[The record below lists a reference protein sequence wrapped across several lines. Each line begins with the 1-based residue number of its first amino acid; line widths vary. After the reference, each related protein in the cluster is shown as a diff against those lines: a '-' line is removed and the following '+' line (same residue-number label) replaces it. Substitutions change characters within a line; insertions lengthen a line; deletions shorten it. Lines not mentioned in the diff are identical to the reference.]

1 MNPSRSASST
11 NWARLSD
18 NENAPQKK
26 RRKKKRPTTPLYDPS
41 NFIRSTP
48 IIFESKS
55 SRKISATLDPSP
67 HPFCLQEKKTGGA
80 IHPPPQIN
88 TPSTTVCI
96 IASGRAT
103 NVKINILT
111 NIGETSSLRT
121 SPVTSNNSS
130 LHRVIVRLVG
140 LTRYLVSGACS
151 NIICP
156 SLSLYTRR
164 NGPSNCPIC
173 SNDRIIK
180 SPVFSLFLSFSGVQ
194 REKFF
199 HLSFFDGGEEGCLF
213 STRVSSVFLKVTN
226 ACARGINFEE

>member
-1 MNPSRSASST
+1 MPR
-11 NWARLSD
+11 
-18 NENAPQKK
+18 KK
-26 RRKKKRPTTPLYDPS
+26 KEKKKRPTTPLYDPS

-67 HPFCLQEKKTGGA
+67 HPFCLQEKKTKERS
-80 IHPPPQIN
+80 
-88 TPSTTVCI
+88 TPSNKYSVHHGQAVCI

-151 NIICP
+151 NTICP

-199 HLSFFDGGEEGCLF
+199 RLSFFDGGEEGCLF
-213 STRVSSVFLKVTN
+213 STRVSSVFLKVTRV
-226 ACARGINFEE
+226 RGE

>member
-1 MNPSRSASST
+1 M
-11 NWARLSD
+11 
-18 NENAPQKK
+18 
-26 RRKKKRPTTPLYDPS
+26 
-41 NFIRSTP
+41 
-48 IIFESKS
+48 
-55 SRKISATLDPSP
+55 
-67 HPFCLQEKKTGGA
+67 
-80 IHPPPQIN
+80 
-88 TPSTTVCI
+88 CI

-151 NIICP
+151 NTICP
-156 SLSLYTRR
+156 SLSLYIRR

-199 HLSFFDGGEEGCLF
+199 RLSFFDGGEEGCLF
-213 STRVSSVFLKVTN
+213 STRVSSVFLKVTRV
-226 ACARGINFEE
+226 RGE

>member
-1 MNPSRSASST
+1 MPRKKKGEKKKGQQPPSTIHRISFDPHRSSSKA
-11 NWARLSD
+11 NRAEKSPRLQILV
-18 NENAPQKK
+18 PTLFVYK
-26 RRKKKRPTTPLYDPS
+26 RRKR
-41 NFIRSTP
+41 RS
-48 IIFESKS
+48 
-55 SRKISATLDPSP
+55 D
-67 HPFCLQEKKTGGA
+67 
-80 IHPPPQIN
+80 PPPQIN

-151 NIICP
+151 NTICP
-156 SLSLYTRR
+156 SLSLYIRR

-199 HLSFFDGGEEGCLF
+199 RLSFFDGGEEGCLF
-213 STRVSSVFLKVTN
+213 STRVSSVFLKVTRV
-226 ACARGINFEE
+226 RGE

>member
-1 MNPSRSASST
+1 MP
-11 NWARLSD
+11 
-18 NENAPQKK
+18 
-26 RRKKKRPTTPLYDPS
+26 RKKKGEKKKGQQPPSTIHRISFDPHRSSSKANRAEKSPRLQILVPTPFVYKKRKRRSDPPTPS
-41 NFIRSTP
+41 NKYSVHHGQ
-48 IIFESKS
+48 
-55 SRKISATLDPSP
+55 A
-67 HPFCLQEKKTGGA
+67 
-80 IHPPPQIN
+80 
-88 TPSTTVCI
+88 VCI

-199 HLSFFDGGEEGCLF
+199 RLSFFDGGEEGCLF
-213 STRVSSVFLKVTN
+213 STRVSSVFLKVT
-226 ACARGINFEE
+226 RVREE